1 MDLTK
6 PTNLLAD
13 FDQMLNDRSD
23 FEQIWRDISEW
34 LLPDHGVFNYT
45 SKPRPKK
52 RVTSKIMNDVAEDAL
67 DVLTAGLQAGLTS
80 PARKWF
86 SLDFDRPYLNRIIPL
101 RAWLDECEK
110 VLYSAFQA
118 SNFYSIIHSFYIEY
132 AGFGI
137 GAIYFGADAD
147 PFRFEVCEVGTYVIA
162 EGPNHI
168 VDKLYRV
175 LFMTAQNIVRKFPD
189 TVSNRVKKIADS
201 YPEYVIPVLHAV
213 FPQKQGG
220 KPFTSMY
227 YEYLNSGSAPYPYPT
242 ETSGSVSGVSDER
255 ILRISGFHEFPFLVS
270 RWELIGDKIYGP
282 SPGKKA
288 VPSIR
293 RLQEI
298 EKAQMLATHKEADP
312 PLNAPARM
320 KGSIRK
326 LPGGINYYDNPQETV
341 NEVYRVR
348 RDLTAAFTN
357 IERIEKSIKTKFFNE
372 LFLTASRDPNLS
384 PLKAAEVYER
394 KDERMIRLGP
404 TVERAQ
410 FEVLS
415 PLINRGF
422 NIAGR
427 KGMLPEFPQ
436 EFVDEVA
443 GGNYKIIYV
452 SPLAEAQKQLGM
464 APITN
469 FLQTFAGVLQ
479 LAPEARDKI
488 NADRLVDEIGETTG
502 APAVIFNTEE
512 EIAAIRQQRAEE
524 AARQQQMQEA
534 AMQQGMSLD
543 AEQKQADIAKT
554 YSEAGVNANEVLG
567 AGEGTV

>member
-1 MDLTK
+1 MDLTQ
-6 PTNLLAD
+6 PVNLLAD
-13 FDQMLNDRSD
+13 FNRMISDRSD
-23 FEQIWRDISEW
+23 FETMWRGISKW
-34 LLPDHGVFNYT
+34 LLPDHGVFTYT
-45 SKPRPKK
+45 SKPRPKQ
-52 RVTSKIMNDVAEDAL
+52 RALSRIMNDVAEDAL

-86 SLDFDRPYLNRIIPL
+86 SLEFDKPHLNKIIPL
-101 RAWLDECEK
+101 RTWLDECVK

-118 SNFYSIIHSFYIEY
+118 SNFYSIIHSFYTEY

-147 PFRFEVCEVGTYVIA
+147 PFRFEVCEIGTYAIA
-162 EGPNHI
+162 EGPDHRVN
-168 VDKLYRV
+168 KLYRV
-175 LFMTAQNIVRKFPD
+175 LFKSAKNVVDTFPD
-189 TVSNRVKKIADS
+189 TVSDRVKRMADT
-201 YPEYVIPVLHAV
+201 YPEFVVPVLHAV
-213 FPQKQGG
+213 FPQKKGG
-220 KPFTSMY
+220 KPFTSVY
-227 YEYLNSGSAPYPYPT
+227 LEYLNSGSGTYPYPT
-242 ETSGSVSGVSDER
+242 ETSGSVSGTSEDR
-255 ILRISGFHEFPFLVS
+255 ILRVSGFHEFPFLVS
-270 RWELIGDKIYGP
+270 RWELIGDKVYGP

-288 VPSIR
+288 VPSIM

-320 KGSIRK
+320 QGQIRK
-326 LPGGINYYDNPQETV
+326 LPGGINYYDNPNETV
-341 NEVYRVR
+341 NEVYRIR
-348 RDLTAAFTN
+348 RDLNPSFTN
-357 IERIEKSIKTKFFNE
+357 IERIEKGIKTKFFNE

-410 FEVLS
+410 YEILS

-427 KGMLPEFPQ
+427 KGMVPPFPMEFA
-436 EFVDEVA
+436 DEVQ
-443 GGNYKIIYV
+443 NYKIVYT

-464 APITN
+464 APISN

-479 LAPEARDKI
+479 LAPEARDKV

-524 AARQQQMQEA
+524 ARRQQQIQDA

-567 AGEGTV
+567 NTEGTI